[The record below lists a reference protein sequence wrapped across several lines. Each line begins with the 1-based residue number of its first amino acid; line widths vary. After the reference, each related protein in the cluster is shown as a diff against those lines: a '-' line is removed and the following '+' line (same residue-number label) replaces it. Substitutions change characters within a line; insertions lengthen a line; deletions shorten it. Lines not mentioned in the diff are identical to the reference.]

1 MTGTAALHAEILSR
15 LDCIKDPCSLAMH
28 DPMSLMEMGLVDRV
42 DIADDGAITVT
53 LCLTDTACVHF
64 NAMRDYIRDALL
76 PLDGVASVDVRQ
88 TLDELWTD
96 ERIRRD

>member
-15 LDCIKDPCSLAMH
+15 LGRIKDPCSLAMH
-28 DPMSLMEMGLVDRV
+28 DPMSLVEMGLVDRV
-42 DIADDGAITVT
+42 EIGGDGAVTVT

-64 NAMRDYIRDALL
+64 NAMRAYIRDAVL

-96 ERIRRD
+96 ERIRRG